1 MRNSSFGRFGQ
12 GQVSCSS
19 LVPANMNQCTVM
31 AFSSGPEPPPHPLIT
46 HADKPLLPVQFA
58 HEFVPVAEVSKIPKR
73 VRGLYVLYRSV
84 GRRSMKVVY
93 IGMARGEQS
102 GVKGR
107 LRQHQR
113 NKAEEWT
120 HVSVYEVWDNIPAQ
134 QVEEA

>member
-1 MRNSSFGRFGQ
+1 MPT
-12 GQVSCSS
+12 S
-19 LVPANMNQCTVM
+19 LCYL
-31 AFSSGPEPPPHPLIT
+31 FKS
-46 HADKPLLPVQFA
+46 A
-58 HEFVPVAEVSKIPKR
+58 HEFVPVAEVSKIPKL

-84 GRRSMKVVY
+84 RRRSMKVVY

-134 QVEEA
+134 QVEELEGLFRHIYRNDPNANRLNKQRAYKPLAQLVKRTKSTHGGTA